1 MAQVEGHG
9 AAIVTGAVRGIGR
22 ATALRLARDGFKV
35 VVNYRGEEELA
46 RAVVEEITAHGGVA
60 IAYRADV
67 TNPEEVGLLVQAAVD
82 HFGRLDVLVNN
93 AGITRDTL
101 LMRMRDEDWQAVLQ
115 TNLTSVFYCS
125 RAALRPML
133 RQRYGRIINV
143 SSVVGLVG
151 NVGQTNYA
159 AAKAGIIGFTKAL
172 AREVASRGITVNAV
186 APGFIQTRLTEVLPA
201 ELQQRILEQI
211 PVGYYGTPE
220 DVAEAIAFLASP
232 GARYITG
239 AVLAVDGGLFM
250 AT

>member
-67 TNPEEVGLLVQAAVD
+67 TNPEEVGLLVRAAVD

-125 RAALRPML
+125 RAAVRPML